1 MTTTTVDVIAQRL
14 YMAGCRHAFGIPGGE
29 VLAMMEALDR
39 AGITFTL
46 TKHENAAGFMAEG
59 THHANGAPGI
69 LLATVGP
76 GIANAVNVIANAQ
89 QDRVPLIVLSGC
101 IDPADQLTFT
111 HQVFNHIKLMEPIT
125 KACFTAV
132 KNASDVMVD
141 KALTIA
147 TDGRPG
153 PVYIDIPIDVAT
165 AEHMST
171 RGIIRTPGGATNPA
185 PSPQLEEAR
194 QKLSSCRRPIMIAGL
209 DVLYDEGAAQT
220 VREFVQHF
228 NIPLLT
234 TYKGKGILP
243 EDHPLAFGGHG
254 LSPRSDKI
262 VLPLLERAD
271 LILSIGYDPIEM
283 RAGWIN
289 PWDPAKVIEVALVEN
304 THYVHQA
311 DLSFT
316 CSITQGLHTLQ
327 EGLEP
332 RSETWPDQELTD
344 VRAQLKAEF
353 RFEEDWGPAVVIE
366 TARRL
371 MPTNTI
377 ATADT
382 GAHRILLSQ
391 MWTCHEPRTLLQ
403 STGLCTMGCALPL
416 AMGYKLARSE
426 VPVIAFTG
434 DAGME
439 MVLGELAT
447 LRDLSLPII
456 IVVFVDCSLALIEL
470 KQRGT
475 GRNNL
480 GVDFGSTDFAKL
492 AQAMGGEGVVA
503 SSTSE
508 LKHHFKSALK
518 RDGFTLIATPIGR
531 KAYDEKL

>member
-14 YMAGCRHAFGIPGGE
+14 YMAGCHHAFGIPGGE

-171 RGIIRTPGGATNPA
+171 RGIIRTPGGATTPS

-209 DVLYDEGAAQT
+209 DVLYDDGATKA

-228 NIPLLT
+228 NI
-234 TYKGKGILP
+234 
-243 EDHPLAFGGHG
+243 
-254 LSPRSDKI
+254 
-262 VLPLLERAD
+262 PLLERAD